1 MINFCKKYYYSIIC
15 CTMAIITIVISY
27 LKIDKIDFY
36 EYIILNCLC
45 IFMIG
50 FSIYTDLKKK

>member
-1 MINFCKKYYYSIIC
+1 
-15 CTMAIITIVISY
+15 MAIITIVISY